1 MTQEE
6 IKRHRVESVLR
17 EIIPEALSSLDDAR
31 INGLAVNDVVCSK
44 GRSDAKVYLDKSF
57 LTAKEQGEALKQL
70 RTVSGYIQN
79 HCKQSEGW
87 FKAPRFVFEF
97 DEQLEKVSRIE
108 ELFKQISTTKENDAE
123 DAKEV
128 KKDGSDES

>member
-6 IKRHRVESVLR
+6 IKRHRVESVLK
-17 EIIPEALSSLDDAR
+17 EIIPEALATLDDSR
-31 INGLAVNDVVCSK
+31 INGLLVTDVVCSK
-44 GRSDAKVYLDKSF
+44 GRSDAKVYLEKSF
-57 LTAKEQGEALKQL
+57 LNEKEQREALKQL

-87 FKAPRFVFEF
+87 FKAPRFTFEF

-108 ELFKQISTTKENDAE
+108 DLFKQIKKMGND
-123 DAKEV
+123 K
-128 KKDGSDES
+128 DES

>member
-6 IKRHRVESVLR
+6 IKRHRVESILK
-17 EIIPEALSSLDDAR
+17 EIIPEALGTLDDER
-31 INGLAVNDVVCSK
+31 IRGLSVNAVVCSK

-57 LTAKEQGEALKQL
+57 LNDKEQGEALKQL
-70 RTVSGYIQN
+70 RVVAGYLQN

-97 DEQLEKVSRIE
+97 DAQPEHQSKMED
-108 ELFKQISTTKENDAE
+108 LFKQIATRKSKEE
-123 DAKEV
+123 T
-128 KKDGSDES
+128 DES

>member
-6 IKRHRVESVLR
+6 IKRHRVESVLK
-17 EIIPEALSSLDDAR
+17 EIIPEALASLDDKR
-31 INGLAVNDVVCSK
+31 INGLTVTDVVCSK

-57 LTAKEQGEALKQL
+57 LTDKEQAEALRQL
-70 RTVSGYIQN
+70 RTVAGYIQN

-97 DEQLEKVSRIE
+97 DEQLEKQSRMEALFQQIAARNKGE
-108 ELFKQISTTKENDAE
+108 EKA
-123 DAKEV
+123 
-128 KKDGSDES
+128 DES